1 MSSEGV
7 EVRKV
12 NLGNISQ
19 EEANE
24 ILFLLNT
31 YACDPMGGGE
41 PLSEETR
48 TKLVPELVKRKAWCH
63 IFIARKGSQPVGIA
77 NCLEGFSS
85 FSAKPLINIHDI
97 AVIPEFRG
105 KGVGTKLLRAVE
117 AFATS
122 IDCCKITLEVLE
134 GNTVA
139 QNAYRAFGFR
149 PYQLDPKAGVAQF
162 WEYKI
167 NT

>member
-1 MSSEGV
+1 MSEVV

-12 NLGNISQ
+12 DLGNISK

-24 ILFLLNT
+24 IVFLLNT
-31 YACDPMGGGE
+31 YANDPMGGGE
-41 PLSEETR
+41 PLPEATR
-48 TKLVPELVKRKAWCH
+48 TNLVPEFVKRKAWCH
-63 IFIARKGSQPVGIA
+63 VFIARKGSQPIGIA
-77 NCLEGFSS
+77 NCFEGFSS
-85 FSAKPLINIHDI
+85 FTAKPLINIHDI

-117 AFATS
+117 AFAAS

-134 GNTVA
+134 GNIVA

-149 PYQLDPKAGVAQF
+149 PYELDPKMGVAQF

-167 NT
+167 HK